1 MSPPTEPRNGFR
13 VTCLTERKWSALAH
27 LHLHPSLSHMAYH
40 RAQYCPFCFVFT
52 SVIFLP
58 LAPQVCNLESY
69 VDDSKIFL
77 SFPFKDTESAERV
90 LEEDLRR
97 VAAWCCKN
105 QLLINP
111 EKTKFLMVG
120 TQQLLRRLPNEIAIS
135 FLGKEI
141 IPISSAKDLGIILD
155 NNLTYDQHIHQI
167 ISSCMAKLCQINRV
181 KNSFDSNTLCTIIS
195 ALVLIKL
202 FYCSTV
208 WSNTTA
214 ANIKKL

>member
-1 MSPPTEPRNGFR
+1 MLWTIRDCQPWYYWIYQKLLIVLAILYYYRSWDLLPPTKLESY
-13 VTCLTERKWSALAH
+13 LTDRTQVVRIGTSTSTPLPITHGVPQGAI
-27 LHLHPSLSHMAYH
+27 LS
-40 RAQYCPFCFVFT
+40 PLLFCIYI
-52 SVIFLP
+52 SDLP

-77 SFPFKDTESAERV
+77 SFPVKDAASAERV

-120 TQQLLRRLPNEIAIS
+120 TQQLLRRLPSEISIS

-141 IPISSAKDLGIILD
+141 TPVSSAKDLGIILD
-155 NNLTYDQHIHQI
+155 NNLT
-167 ISSCMAKLCQINRV
+167 SINLLHLAWPNFV
-181 KNSFDSNTLCTIIS
+181 K
-195 ALVLIKL
+195 
-202 FYCSTV
+202 
-208 WSNTTA
+208 
-214 ANIKKL
+214 